1 LWTNDA
7 RALARKAVIIRRW
20 GPRVMI
26 EALYWWEE
34 AAKFKQQAST
44 SEGAIEQAELL
55 ELAETCE
62 AVAIKVED
70 QMTAG

>member
-1 LWTNDA
+1 LVGGGGEVQA
-7 RALARKAVIIRRW
+7 
-20 GPRVMI
+20 
-26 EALYWWEE
+26 
-34 AAKFKQQAST
+34 QAST